1 MTISVRIP
9 TEKIMISAINWSFA
23 KCSCPSWSAY
33 TDESALRSSLA
44 SLDDCN
50 SSLHWW
56 FGFWTFLVA
65 LGVVLEVVFVVWEYL
80 DELHDFRRGI
90 IHAPERPQTA
100 LFVVGLFGAGLVAA
114 GVSGE
119 LWKESQIATVE
130 TCIRKGNDALFL
142 LLSKE
147 AGEAAKSAKTAHEEA
162 DAVGQEAAALKIQ
175 LGAVAKRATDIDFNL
190 GMTQWALSERYVL
203 DSDALVKQLRQFK
216 GQSVYISSYVTG
228 EGYFFCSAL
237 YFFAHSAEMNAANG
251 CETVPLSIPPST
263 GVAISGPDIQ
273 QTLAL
278 SQILLHTTNLGP
290 SGVASAIK
298 APVLSI
304 FVGVKSPFVI
314 PQARGAKA
322 PTQNKTNKQNAKP

>member
-1 MTISVRIP
+1 MLKDQFYWR
-9 TEKIMISAINWSFA
+9 K
-23 KCSCPSWSAY
+23 KCVVFRQSIFSWA
-33 TDESALRSSLA
+33 
-44 SLDDCN
+44 
-50 SSLHWW
+50 
-56 FGFWTFLVA
+56 VI
-65 LGVVLEVVFVVWEYL
+65 LGLVLEGPELIYEILSIARSRIQRFRYRIVLIENRIELAKALAFVGWI
-80 DELHDFRRGI
+80 FI
-90 IHAPERPQTA
+90 IG
-100 LFVVGLFGAGLVAA
+100 GLFG
-114 GVSGE
+114 E
-119 LWKESQIATVE
+119 LRASSRIADLSASIQE
-130 TCIRKGNDALFL
+130 CSDAKVTKATL
-142 LLSKE
+142 E
-147 AGEAAKSAKTAHEEA
+147 AGDAAASARTAHEEA
-162 DAVGQEAAALKIQ
+162 DAVGKEAAALILQ

-203 DSDALVKQLRQFK
+203 ESDSLVKQLRQFK

-314 PQARGAKA
+314 PQARGVKA
-322 PTQNKTNKQNAKP
+322 PTQKKTTRQNAKP